1 MTHRRPLLVA
11 MGLATLFATALSA
24 NHSWGNYHWAR
35 TSNPFTLKVGANV
48 SSVWIS
54 SLTGAIS
61 DWSQSS
67 VMNLVQVAGGTRP
80 RNCRATAGRIEV
92 CSERYGRNGW
102 LGIAQIWVAGD
113 HITQATTK
121 VNDTYFS
128 PNYAGGYYN
137 TSAWRNFVMC
147 QEIGHDFGLDHQD
160 ENFDNPPLG
169 SCMDYSDPP
178 DANQHPNAHDYE
190 QLVTIYSHTDATTT
204 VGQTPGKMTAG
215 IRVVADGADGTI
227 PAVGQAAVRA
237 LVSLV
242 TLGTAGLGFLPGL
255 VSHDRRALHDRLAGT
270 RVIRLS

>member
-35 TSNPFTLKVGANV
+35 TSNQFTLKVGANV
-48 SSVWIS
+48 SSVWTG

-190 QLVTIYSHTDATTT
+190 QLEIIYSHLDSTST
-204 VGQTPGKMTAG
+204 VDQS
-215 IRVVADGADGTI
+215 
-227 PAVGQAAVRA
+227 AAVSKMPPAMGQINFEGPEQWGR
-237 LVSLV
+237 LVHSNANGRIQIFELDFGGGNKV
-242 TLGTAGLGFLPGL
+242 LTHVLWADPA
-255 VSHDRRALHDRLAGT
+255 DARR
-270 RVIRLS
+270 